1 MANIPYQLVSMAA
14 ILRDYTDPKYIS
26 DEHYKLTSVADYFY
40 NACFG
45 DYDNDAKN
53 LLPDYKAVYDKYG
66 ASYFEKVLDDMY
78 ALDEQVS
85 DSRKEKELLDDY
97 NDRIRMV
104 SASSKVCGSKSVKAS
119 SWKDQQEGDYGS
131 VYNIKYTPVTFST
144 EDGEWQLSFNAY
156 IEETENAFWF
166 DDDNEGGTGGTAIGA
181 IAYLENFSRGATI
194 RFPFDIYY
202 MIFGN
207 PENTDDFYLC
217 EPDRSLDKDEGI
229 WYNIDEVEGISQ
241 TEAEEFMEEHKDEI
255 FDAIIKIVNDN
266 LYQFGYEL

>member
-53 LLPDYKAVYDKYG
+53 LLPEYKAVYDKYG

-104 SASSKVCGSKSVKAS
+104 SASSKVCSSKSVKAS
-119 SWKDQQEGDYGS
+119 SWKDQREGGYGS
-131 VYNIKYTPVTFST
+131 VYDISYKPVTFGTSDDEWELSFGAYID
-144 EDGEWQLSFNAY
+144 EDG
-156 IEETENAFWF
+156 FWF
-166 DDDNEGGTGGTAIGA
+166 EDDSEGGTGSTEIGA
-181 IAYLENFSRGATI
+181 IAFLENFDSGATI
-194 RFPFDIYY
+194 RFPFGIQY

-207 PENTDDFYLC
+207 PENPDEFFLS
-217 EPDRSLDKDEGI
+217 EPDRSLAKDEGI
-229 WYNIDEVEGISQ
+229 WYNIDDVEGISQ
-241 TEAEEFMEEHKDEI
+241 TEAEEFMEDHKDEI

-266 LYQFGYEL
+266 LYKFGYEL